1 MRQSS
6 SVILLTSLAIGG
18 VATGVLTR
26 QIVFFLLAGG
36 ATVLLA
42 LSRAGACSPVSQS
55 LRSFAGQV
63 VDVELWG
70 HSPTGDTPEL
80 VLESVNTLGAG
91 LHVYFRL
98 AGARTAHLK
107 VAQPAGIT
115 VAAHLVTIQSARYV
129 QWQRTRLPLVEGALA
144 LSIKRRN
151 LRADGGAL
159 NSCDLC

>member
-1 MRQSS
+1 
-6 SVILLTSLAIGG
+6 
-18 VATGVLTR
+18 
-26 QIVFFLLAGG
+26 
-36 ATVLLA
+36 
-42 LSRAGACSPVSQS
+42 
-55 LRSFAGQV
+55 
-63 VDVELWG
+63 
-70 HSPTGDTPEL
+70 
-80 VLESVNTLGAG
+80 
-91 LHVYFRL
+91 
-98 AGARTAHLK
+98 LK